1 MTDVETT
8 LSAVDR
14 FLAGERT
21 AALIAVL
28 LRSAGETQEKLCR
41 AACAARDARFPARTV
56 EVRSVLEVS
65 NVCRQRCRYCGMW
78 DAEGTPRY
86 TLPVDTICAIAD
98 AVYARGRRVLM
109 LQSGENPSPS
119 FIRHVAAAVGRIK
132 AAHADLRLILCL
144 GSLSAAQFGELR
156 RAGAERYILKF
167 ETSSPDLYHGVKP
180 SDTLEHRLAAMAAAR
195 ESGLLLGSGSIVG
208 LPGQSLDDVAADLL
222 FTTHLG
228 LGMVSASVFVPGE
241 RSAFAAEPPGD
252 VNLTLNAMAILRL
265 LNPGCLIPST
275 SSLDRIEPGAQLRG
289 LCAGA
294 NTVTIHDGTPD
305 DLKAA
310 FPIYS
315 NHRIMPRELYLRE
328 LVQRAGLQW
337 AEEALK

>member
-1 MTDVETT
+1 MTDAETA

-21 AALIAVL
+21 TALIALVL
-28 LRSAGETQEKLCR
+28 KSSGEAQEKLCR
-41 AACAARDARFPARTV
+41 AACAVREARFPARTA

-78 DAEGTPRY
+78 DAEGSPRY
-86 TLPVDTICAIAD
+86 TLPINSICAITA
-98 AVYARGRRVLM
+98 ALYARGRRVLM
-109 LQSGENPSPS
+109 LQSGENPSTS
-119 FIRHVAAAVGRIK
+119 FIRHVAEAVGRIRT
-132 AAHADLRLILCL
+132 AHADLRLILCL
-144 GSLSAAQFGELR
+144 GSLSAEQFCELR

-167 ETSSPDLYHGVKP
+167 ETCKPDLYHGVKP
-180 SDTLEHRLAAMAAAR
+180 SDTLERRLAAMEAAL
-195 ESGLLLGSGSIVG
+195 EGGFVLGSGSIVG
-208 LPGQSLDDVAADLL
+208 LPGQSIDDVAADLL
-222 FTTHLG
+222 FTTRWG

-252 VNLTLNAMAILRL
+252 VNLTLNAMAALRL

-315 NHRIMPRELYLRE
+315 NQRIMPRELYLRE
-328 LVQRAGLQW
+328 LVQRAGLKW

>member
-1 MTDVETT
+1 MTDVEITE
-8 LSAVDR
+8 SAVAR

-21 AALIAVL
+21 TAGVAQVL
-28 LRSAGETQEKLCR
+28 RANGTAQETLCQ
-41 AACAARDARFPARTV
+41 AACAVREAHFPARAA

-65 NVCRQRCRYCGMW
+65 NICRQRCRYCGMW
-78 DAEGTPRY
+78 EAEGVPRY
-86 TLPVDTICAIAD
+86 TLDTDSICAIAE

-109 LQSGENPSPS
+109 LQSGENPSRA
-119 FIRHVAAAVGRIK
+119 FVRQMAEAVARIK

-144 GSLSAAQFGELR
+144 GSLSAAQFRTLR
-156 RAGAERYILKF
+156 QAGAERYILKF
-167 ETSSPDLYHGVKP
+167 ETCSPDLYHSVKP
-180 SDTLEHRLAAMAAAR
+180 SDTLVRRLAAMEAAL
-195 ESGLLLGSGSIVG
+195 ESGFMLGSGSIVG
-208 LPGQSLDDVAADLL
+208 LPRQSIEDVAADLL
-222 FTTHLG
+222 CTTRWALA
-228 LGMVSASVFVPGE
+228 MVSASVFVPGE

-289 LCAGA
+289 LRAGA

-305 DLKAA
+305 ELKAA

-315 NHRIMPRELYLRE
+315 SQRIMPRELYLRE
-328 LVQRAGLQW
+328 LVQRAGLKW

>member
-1 MTDVETT
+1 MTDVETIGA
-8 LSAVDR
+8 AVDR

-21 AALIAVL
+21 LALTALVL
-28 LRSAGETQEKLCR
+28 KSSGDAQERLCR
-41 AACAARDARFPARTV
+41 AACASRDAHFPARTV

-65 NVCRQRCRYCGMW
+65 NVCRQRCRYCSMW
-78 DAEGTPRY
+78 EAEGSPRY
-86 TLPVDTICAIAD
+86 TLAGEAIAAIAD
-98 AVYARGRRVLM
+98 GVYARGRRVLM
-109 LQSGENPSPS
+109 LQSGENPSPAFVS
-119 FIRHVAAAVGRIK
+119 HMAAAVSRVK

-144 GSLSAAQFGELR
+144 GSLSLEQFRELR
-156 RAGAERYILKF
+156 QAGAERYILKF
-167 ETSSPDLYHGVKP
+167 ESSSPELYHSVKP
-180 SDTLEHRLAAMAAAR
+180 SDTLGHRLAAMEAAL
-195 ESGLLLGSGSIVG
+195 ESGFLLGSGSIVG
-208 LPGQSLDDVAADLL
+208 LPQQRLEDVAADLL
-222 FTTHLG
+222 CTTRWR

-241 RSAFAAEPPGD
+241 RSGFAAEPPGD

-265 LNPGCLIPST
+265 LNPDCLIPST

-289 LCAGA
+289 LRAGA

-305 DLKAA
+305 ELKAA

-315 NHRIMPRELYLRE
+315 SQRIMPREVYLRE